1 MNCVFWIFYGLPIV
15 HPDSLLV
22 VTINGIGLAMELIY
36 LCIFFVFTSPKNR
49 RTILLFLL
57 GEIAVFAVMV
67 VLTLHFFHSHQARSM
82 FVGVVCDIFGII
94 MYGSPLSIVRKVF
107 KTKSVE
113 FLPFWLCFAGFMN
126 GLFWFTYAFLKTIDP
141 YLAVGNGIGALL
153 GLIQLCVYVY
163 FSHFGK
169 ARQGVMPS
177 EVPLESAGIDWKPSA
192 PPL

>member
-1 MNCVFWIFYGLPIV
+1 
-15 HPDSLLV
+15 
-22 VTINGIGLAMELIY
+22 
-36 LCIFFVFTSPKNR
+36 
-49 RTILLFLL
+49 
-57 GEIAVFAVMV
+57 
-67 VLTLHFFHSHQARSM
+67 M

-163 FSHFGK
+163 FSYFVK
-169 ARQGVMPS
+169 AQQGVMPS
-177 EVPLESAGIDWKPSA
+177 EVPLESARIDWKPSA
-192 PPL
+192 PPA